1 MKKYKAVIFDMDGT
15 ITDTN
20 PVWELAIKMY
30 LKESGITDEFI
41 VSKIRDQVRGFASVE
56 IGLKIKEQAGIPHDP
71 KEIVER
77 INKIGHTLMG
87 SKVRYIKGFEE
98 FHNQLKK
105 MNIPTAIATNA
116 NKYVVQK
123 LDKLLNLRKH
133 FGKHI
138 YDVSDVNGAYK
149 PLPDV
154 YLHAAKMI
162 GINPKDCFA
171 IEDSVC
177 GTSAAKNAGMYCIA
191 IDTAKIRESL
201 NHADMIVNSYE
212 EISLEKLL

>member
-20 PVWELAIKMY
+20 PVWEKSIAMY
-30 LKESGITDEFI
+30 LKEMNVTDKFI
-41 VSKIRDQVRGFASVE
+41 ISKIYDQVRGFASVE
-56 IGLKIKEQAGIPHDP
+56 IGLKIKEQTGLKHNP

-77 INKIGHTLMG
+77 INEIGHTLMD
-87 SKVRYIKGFEE
+87 SEIQYIRGFEE
-98 FHNQLKK
+98 FHDRLKK
-105 MNIPTAIATNA
+105 RNIPTAIATNA

-123 LDKLLNLRKH
+123 LDKFLNLRKH
-133 FGKHI
+133 FSSHI
-138 YDVSDVNGAYK
+138 YDVSDVHGAYK

-154 YLHAAKMI
+154 YLHAAKMLDI
-162 GINPKDCFA
+162 KPEDCFA

-177 GTSAAKNAGMYCIA
+177 GTSAVKNAGMYCIA
-191 IDTAKIRESL
+191 IDTAKIRDSL

-212 EISLEKLL
+212 EIPLEKLL